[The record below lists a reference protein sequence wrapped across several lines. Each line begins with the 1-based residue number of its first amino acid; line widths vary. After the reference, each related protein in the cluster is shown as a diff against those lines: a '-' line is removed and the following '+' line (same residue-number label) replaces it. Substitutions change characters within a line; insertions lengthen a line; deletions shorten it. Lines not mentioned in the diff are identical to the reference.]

1 LLPDC
6 LRVFGIGTAPPLGA
20 PAWLFSRTGTGPPPE
35 TEHDPG
41 VASATAECFAGAL
54 THPVS
59 SGGSEQV
66 GTVVLFFFTP
76 PLPSR
81 VTAGARFRFPPW
93 RPGRAARTTGVL
105 SWMAL
110 FLLGKTDRSGGGVSF
125 RGRERERIELHLGMT
140 EEPAERL
147 CVRLKRQVKVGDLS
161 GGVGHRPG

>member
-1 LLPDC
+1 MLLDC
-6 LRVFGIGTAPPLGA
+6 LCLWDRHGAAAGLPCGFLVGPARGLRPRPSTIPGWPRPLRSVLRVLSPIPFPAVGASRLG
-20 PAWLFSRTGTGPPPE
+20 PW
-35 TEHDPG
+35 
-41 VASATAECFAGAL
+41 
-54 THPVS
+54 
-59 SGGSEQV
+59 
-66 GTVVLFFFTP
+66 FFFSP